1 MTFNNKNILLILQ
14 AGTLGGAE
22 RQALGLGKFLV
33 KQKGCTVDILFASSP
48 KRTEDF
54 NSFFAETG
62 IRNIHYFGEP
72 YIILRREFSIKN
84 LKRLKWSA
92 QYLLKL
98 KKGLKNE
105 NYEVV
110 IPFLNFPSKIAYYLY
125 KLLPTVKY
133 TFWHQLGL
141 DILKMDVFE
150 SIAVNNMP
158 CIIGNAE
165 NCFDIFK
172 NEYQVNK
179 NKFNLLPQYIT
190 LEKEKRDTTI
200 IKQKFNIPEGAI
212 VFGMIAHF
220 KSFKYHDLALKIFI
234 KLCETQDNIHLIL
247 QGNKENDEIS
257 NGIYHD
263 LEKSIQN
270 SNISSKVTLISNED
284 VLDVL
289 NILDVGILLS
299 LIEGTPNVVMEYM
312 LFGLPV
318 ISSNH
323 PGCIG
328 LLEESPYLVDNSEEA
343 IFLAMKTL
351 FNSKLERKNEG
362 EINLERIKKYDIV
375 TYVKKLEIILTNS
388 YN

>member
-1 MTFNNKNILLILQ
+1 MEFKRKNILLILQ

-22 RQALGLGKFLV
+22 RQALGLGEYLV
-33 KQKGCTVDILFASSP
+33 KYKDCNVDVLFTSSP

-54 NSFFAETG
+54 NIFFANTG
-62 IRNIHYFGEP
+62 IRNIHYFGAP

-84 LKRLKWSA
+84 LKRLKWSI

-98 KKGLKNE
+98 RKGLKNE
-105 NYEVV
+105 NYEVI

-150 SIAVNNMP
+150 NIAVNNMP

-172 NEYQVNK
+172 NEYQLNK
-179 NKFNLLPQYIT
+179 KKFNLLPQYIT
-190 LEKEKRDTTI
+190 LKKQKRDAST
-200 IKQKFNIPEGAI
+200 IKQKFNIPKGAI

-220 KSFKYHDLALKIFI
+220 KSFKYHDLVLKIFI
-234 KLCETQDNIHLIL
+234 KLCETHENIHLIL

-257 NGIYHD
+257 RGIYHD
-263 LEKSIQN
+263 LEKQILDSKMTD
-270 SNISSKVTLISNED
+270 KVTLLTNED
-284 VLDVL
+284 VIDVL

-328 LLEESPYLVDNSEEA
+328 LLNDSPYLVDNKDEE
-343 IFLAMKTL
+343 IYLAMKTL
-351 FNSKLERKNEG
+351 ANNKLERIKEG
-362 EINLERIKKYDIV
+362 EINLERIKKYNII
-375 TYVKKLEIILTNS
+375 TYVKKLELILTNS
-388 YN
+388 YS